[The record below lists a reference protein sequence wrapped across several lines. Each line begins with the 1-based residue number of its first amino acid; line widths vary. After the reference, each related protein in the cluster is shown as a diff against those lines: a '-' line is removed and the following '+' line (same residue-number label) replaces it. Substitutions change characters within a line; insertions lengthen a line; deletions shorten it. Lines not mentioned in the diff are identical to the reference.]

1 MALPWIKVAVDVAD
15 HPKIGVLERELTLI
29 DGLGLAV
36 VIRLWCWAAR
46 FYPDGNI
53 PVVAWSGMARNA
65 LRDVMRTD
73 GDNNSDNWRMIEAR
87 EFVDALTVA
96 GLVERLDGS
105 CQLHDWEDFN
115 SAHAKKAEQNRER
128 QRRFR
133 ERHAGSSTVSQAAAP
148 QVAGKR
154 VTVTPVTLLEVDK
167 IREEERSPLSPRNC
181 PGGDSGIASDPESQ
195 NGEAPAL
202 NGNGAHGP
210 ELPNGNGA
218 LRLPRVEQPRLRK
231 RKRPETLAQ
240 STKYELEQQVD
251 ERSRALARALE
262 HEPMT
267 EAQALA
273 YANTRWPTGPP
284 NERVVALA
292 FEAYAMRAGAA
303 PGGAT

>member
-1 MALPWIKVAVDVAD
+1 
-15 HPKIGVLERELTLI
+15 
-29 DGLGLAV
+29 V

-53 PVVAWSGMARNA
+53 PVVAWPGMARNA
-65 LRDVMRTD
+65 LRDVRRTD
-73 GDNNSDNWRMIEAR
+73 GDNNSDNWRMIEAP

-133 ERHAGSSTVSQAAAP
+133 ERHAALSTQAQGVVP
-148 QVAGKR
+148 HSDDKR
-154 VTVTPVTLLEVDK
+154 VTVTPVTLPEVDK
-167 IREEERSPLSPRNC
+167 RREEERSPHSPPQM
-181 PGGDSGIASDPESQ
+181 PGGL
-195 NGEAPAL
+195 NGTVLDLKGEERPVL

-210 ELPNGNGA
+210 QLPNGTV
-218 LRLPRVEQPRLRK
+218 RLPRAEQPRLRK

-240 STKYELEQQVD
+240 STTYELEQQVD

-267 EAQALA
+267 ETQALA

-303 PGGAT
+303 PGGTS